1 MGDAVRGNACK
12 DVLRIT
18 ELVIQT
24 YESLSVCI
32 ESVHRCIHTIER
44 IVVTTFLVF
53 CLVVDDRAVH
63 LNLSGREVSL
73 EVLHISSCIPKAPL
87 RKRPELETFC
97 LRRSIAEGHLLD
109 LSPCMKRNE
118 EENACLKTI
127 LRTRNARIAHSM
139 AALIEIKRSLA
150 WLPSRRPYCTVV
162 IDIEISSAVV
172 HRDSVIAVT
181 CDPAELS
188 VLVERISTGSIGNQR
203 EEVLVT
209 EVVYPRPRGLGIC
222 DDIFAGSVIKMSE
235 YLFH

>member
-18 ELVIQT
+18 ELVVQT
-24 YESLSVCI
+24 DESLPVCI
-32 ESVHRCIHTIER
+32 ESVHRSVHAIER
-44 IVVTTFLVF
+44 IVVTALLVF
-53 CLVVDDRAVH
+53 CLMIDNRTIH

-73 EVLHISSCIPKAPL
+73 EVLHIGSCIPKAPL
-87 RKRPELETFC
+87 RKRPKLEAFC
-97 LRRSIAEGHLLD
+97 FRRGIAEGHLLN
-109 LSPCMKRNE
+109 LTPCMKRDE
-118 EENACLKTI
+118 EEDACLKTI
-127 LRTRNARIAHSM
+127 LRTCNARIAHSM

-172 HRDSVIAVT
+172 HRDSVITVS
-181 CDPAELS
+181 CDSAELS

-209 EVVYPRPRGLGIC
+209 EVVYPRPRGLGVC